1 MRIWILAIISF
12 PFIYGCRHKPKT
24 VAKTQDVTLVDLK
37 EEPEDSLIPPPPPP
51 ALFVSAY
58 LIYDDGSLSDFDV
71 LHDRT
76 KMLWNVIIGEGDAA
90 KPSEKI
96 KLVLHGL
103 YDSITLKV
111 KNGNR
116 LVLNKPNIS
125 FNGKLEY
132 IINNTGCEEVYV
144 TITKKKSCW
153 LMILFHL
160 DAGND
165 IILSLFFH

>member
-1 MRIWILAIISF
+1 MRIWILIIISF
-12 PFIYGCRHKPKT
+12 TFICGCRHKPKI

-37 EEPEDSLIPPPPPP
+37 EEPEDSPIPPPPPP

-58 LIYDDGSLSDFDV
+58 LIYDDGSLSDFDI
-71 LHDRT
+71 LNDKT
-76 KMLWNVIIGEGDAA
+76 KALWNVIAGGGDAA

-103 YDSITLKV
+103 YDSINLKV
-111 KNGNR
+111 KNGKR

-125 FNGKLEY
+125 FNDKLEY

-144 TITKKKSCW
+144 TITKNKTM
-153 LMILFHL
+153 LT
-160 DAGND
+160 ND
-165 IILSLFFH
+165 TIPFRCGE